1 MFTIK
6 ITNSTD
12 YLVRIP
18 TKIFMVLIVSTN
30 QDFLS
35 VVYCVY
41 NFDYNQNYKF
51 NKFNSYINFHGV
63 TPLSHCR
70 GTNMQSFKGFLK
82 SI

>member
-6 ITNSTD
+6 ITNSTEC
-12 YLVRIP
+12 LVRIP
-18 TKIFMVLIVSTN
+18 TKIFMMLMISTN

-41 NFDYNQNYKF
+41 NIDYNQNYKF
-51 NKFNSYINFHGV
+51 NKFNSSINFHGV
-63 TPLSHCR
+63 TPLSHCM